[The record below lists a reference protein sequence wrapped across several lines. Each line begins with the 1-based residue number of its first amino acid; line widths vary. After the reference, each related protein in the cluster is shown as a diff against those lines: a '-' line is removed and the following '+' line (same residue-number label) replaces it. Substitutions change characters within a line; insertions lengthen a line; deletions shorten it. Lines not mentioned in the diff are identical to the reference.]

1 MIAIIASS
9 DELFDWSNLFA
20 RVANKIFGEALF
32 CTRMMPSI
40 FHIF

>member
-20 RVANKIFGEALF
+20 RVANKIIGEAF